1 MKTVTV
7 DELRFKKHLSVIEQI
22 TLKDFLHTWVGSSTK
37 GLDDFFQLKYT
48 EDVFAKM
55 EKTSNDTDLL
65 ISGDDYFRY
74 ITVTKDNQ
82 IVIGV
87 LDMNS
92 ELKHKII
99 STDEIRFLPFL

>member
-7 DELRFKKHLSVIEQI
+7 DNLQFKKHLSLIEQL
-22 TLKDFLHTWVGSSTK
+22 TLKDFLYTWVGGSTK
-37 GLDDFFQLKYT
+37 GLDDFFHLEYT
-48 EDVFAKM
+48 KDVFAKM

-65 ISGDDYFRY
+65 ISDDYYFRY
-74 ITVTKDNQ
+74 ITVTEDNQ

-87 LDMNS
+87 LDMNT

-99 STDEIRFLPFL
+99 SPDEIK